1 VKDVRRIQFLR
12 DHLIQVHR
20 AIQACVPLAG
30 YLTWSFMDNFEW
42 ANGYTKRF
50 GLVWVDYETQ
60 KRILK
65 DSAFWYRKVI
75 LDNGFT
81 TD

>member
-1 VKDVRRIQFLR
+1 
-12 DHLIQVHR
+12 
-20 AIQACVPLAG
+20 G